1 MFIIPTLGLISKTTR
16 KNVSNW
22 IDKIFGIK
30 NTYKVYVHMIISHLK
45 SYRLHRANQYLQTL

>member
-1 MFIIPTLGLISKTTR
+1 MFIMPTLGLISKTTR
-16 KNVSNW
+16 KNVFNW

-45 SYRLHRANQYLQTL
+45 SYRLHRAN